1 VKTDDGDGHEF
12 HQYLYR
18 LAAGD
23 SSFAFLAAAAELL
36 GWAGPFATLLEQGEN
51 GRKAEGP
58 ANEPGSSGFG
68 Y

>member
-1 VKTDDGDGHEF
+1 
-12 HQYLYR
+12 